1 MMTRADAR
9 PRLTDRA
16 GLPLAGGS
24 LALNFRAVSLLE
36 GVRAAIAV
44 AGTLGAGAVL
54 GLPQLGLAALG
65 ALLACFTD
73 PGGALRARLPP
84 MLVFGVGGAICLG
97 LFRLLDGVSPLL
109 AIPVAG
115 FGIFCCSL
123 ARIYGQGGL
132 LAGNLLGVTIV
143 LALGMPTG
151 SPVAALH
158 AAFGFWAGAAEAAIL
173 TLALWRI
180 RPFGPARAALA
191 DAALALAELARDLA
205 ARKADAEGETGFDL
219 HARGH
224 RRAVREAIER
234 ARAVTQ
240 ATLRRRGA
248 ASQRANALVLRIATF
263 DQLFGAL
270 IALGEDMA
278 ARGTDDPAVR
288 RAVAGIGDVLAAMA
302 PALEAGQSL
311 DTASFRAA
319 LAALRDGVAIDGGD
333 PALRRPLAASLDR
346 LSVLITVSNAPGAP
360 VAAESAQPGLKEAI
374 LAPLRSNL
382 TLASVPLRH
391 ALRTAL
397 VATLVLAFV
406 AWLGNPF
413 GHWLAITVILVLQP
427 HFSAT
432 WVRAVERVGGTVAG
446 GLLAAG
452 IGLLV
457 HTRQELAMAMVPLT
471 LFAFAVRGVNYSAW
485 VVLLTPMIVLLI
497 EQIDPGANQWVV
509 AASRVGFTLAG
520 GILAVAANL
529 ALWPSF
535 EGNRLGAARREA
547 VAAHRAYLVATFAH
561 LAGDAPPPEAARR
574 QAGLASNNL
583 EASIARVMM
592 EPHRDDDKLLRAA
605 IVTDAALRRTAGRLA
620 ALALEPRLEVAARAG
635 CRAWGEVL
643 AAWFDPALPDPPPL
657 PLPVG
662 LPAIDDGLARLA
674 RQAELVRQP
683 VTSETIA

>member
-1 MMTRADAR
+1 MTPADA
-9 PRLTDRA
+9 PSRLTDRA
-16 GLPLAGGS
+16 GLPLTGGS

-36 GVRAAIAV
+36 GIRAAIAV
-44 AGTLGAGAVL
+44 AGTLAAGAL
-54 GLPQLGLAALG
+54 LDQPQLALAALG

-73 PGGALRARLPP
+73 PGGALPARLPP
-84 MLVFGVGGAICLG
+84 MLIFGVAGAICLG
-97 LFRLLDGVSPLL
+97 GFGLLDGASPLL

-115 FGIFCCSL
+115 LAIFCCSL

-132 LAGNLLGVTIV
+132 LTGNLLAVTIV
-143 LALGMPTG
+143 LALDMPTG

-205 ARKADAEGETGFDL
+205 EREADAGGETGFDL

-240 ATLRRRGA
+240 ATLRRRGV
-248 ASQRANALVLRIATF
+248 ASQRANALVLRLATF

-270 IALGEDMA
+270 IALGEEMA
-278 ARGTDDPAVR
+278 ARGADDPAAR
-288 RAVAGIGDVLAAMA
+288 RALAGIGDLLGAMA
-302 PALEAGQSL
+302 PELEAGRTL
-311 DTASFRAA
+311 DTAPLRAG
-319 LAALRDGVAIDGGD
+319 LEALRGTVSSAKGD
-333 PALRRPLAASLDR
+333 PALRRPLAAALDR
-346 LSVLITVSNAPGAP
+346 LSVLITVSNAPG
-360 VAAESAQPGLKEAI
+360 VTAADEIVPPDLMATI
-374 LAPLRSNL
+374 LGPLRSNL
-382 TLASVPLRH
+382 SLASVPLRH
-391 ALRTAL
+391 ALRSML
-397 VATLVLAFV
+397 VAIPALAFV

-432 WVRAVERVGGTVAG
+432 WIRAIERVGGTAAG
-446 GLLAAG
+446 GLVAAA

-457 HTRQELAMAMVPLT
+457 HTRLELAVAMVPLT

-529 ALWPSF
+529 VLWPSF
-535 EGNRLGAARREA
+535 EGNRLGAARRDA
-547 VAAHRAYLVATFAH
+547 IAAHRAYLVAAFAH
-561 LAGDAPPPEAARR
+561 LTADAPPPEAARR

-620 ALALEPRLEVAARAG
+620 ALALEPRPEAAARAG
-635 CRAWGEVL
+635 CRAWAEAL
-643 AAWFDPALPDPPPL
+643 AAWFDPDLPAPPPL
-657 PLPVG
+657 PPPVG

-674 RQAELVRQP
+674 RQAELVREP